1 MALSRRRVLRWVT
14 GAAVVAWMI
23 VIFSASAQ
31 TGSDSGSMSRTV
43 ADGLLSLWSALT
55 GASFE
60 GAARDAAIEALQLP
74 IRKGAHMAEY
84 AFLAVL
90 AFAHLLTYR
99 RWTRSEAAPALGT
112 AKPADSAEAPAP
124 VLRERAA
131 ALANPAVLAWAFA
144 TLYAATD
151 EFHQLFVPARAG
163 MVTDV
168 LVDSAG
174 AFVGAALAWLVLRA
188 LRHRRAR

>member
-1 MALSRRRVLRWVT
+1 MALSRRRALRWVT
-14 GAAVVAWMI
+14 GAAAIAWMM

-31 TGSDSGSMSRTV
+31 TGSDSGGMSRTV
-43 ADGLLSLWSALT
+43 ADGLLSAWSALT

-84 AFLAVL
+84 ALLAVL

-99 RWTRSEAAPALGT
+99 PWARPETAPALST
-112 AKPADSAEAPAP
+112 ERPADSAEASAST
-124 VLRERAA
+124 LRERAGVLGKPA
-131 ALANPAVLAWAFA
+131 ALAWAFA

-174 AFVGAALAWLVLRA
+174 ALVGVLLAWLVLRV
-188 LRHRRAR
+188 LRRRPR

>member
-1 MALSRRRVLRWVT
+1 MALSRRRALRWVT
-14 GAAVVAWMI
+14 GAAAIAWMM

-31 TGSDSGSMSRTV
+31 TGSDSGGMSRTV
-43 ADGLLSLWSALT
+43 ADGLLSAWSALT

-84 AFLAVL
+84 ALLAVL

-99 RWTRSEAAPALGT
+99 RWARMEVAALG
-112 AKPADSAEAPAP
+112 KPAA
-124 VLRERAA
+124 
-131 ALANPAVLAWAFA
+131 LAWAFA

-174 AFVGAALAWLVLRA
+174 ALIGVLLAWLVLRV
-188 LRHRRAR
+188 LRRRAR

>member
-1 MALSRRRVLRWVT
+1 MVISRRRVLRWVT
-14 GAAVVAWMI
+14 GAAAVAWMV

-31 TGSDSGSMSRTV
+31 TGSDSGGMSRTV

-84 AFLAVL
+84 ALLAVL
-90 AFAHLLTYR
+90 AFAHLLTYE
-99 RWTRSEAAPALGT
+99 RWTSGQGQGPSVAVGGSLLQPAL
-112 AKPADSAEAPAP
+112 
-124 VLRERAA
+124 
-131 ALANPAVLAWAFA
+131 LAWTFA

-151 EFHQLFVPARAG
+151 EVHQLFVPARAG

-174 AFVGAALAWLVLRA
+174 ALVGVLFAWLVVREILR
-188 LRHRRAR
+188 RRASSRQ